1 MTDSKTDGE
10 ENLVAIR
17 QKSMDSGKL
26 GAYLDRIKQA
36 YPELGTNK
44 AEIVME
50 GQNNDVLIV
59 NDSHVFRFPRHQE
72 ATDRLETECAILNWI
87 HPYITSAEV
96 PAPLFSDLSP
106 LVGEAFL
113 GYRIIEGESGAA
125 EEFKDNSNTSLAFQ
139 LGTFLRELHSA
150 PVGEAC
156 GLDLPSADERERWAG
171 MYGDVRR
178 LLFQH
183 MREDA
188 KNAIKAHFE
197 LFLGDNS
204 NFEYRPVLRH
214 GDFGP
219 GNLILDKETWRI
231 NGVIDFG
238 NASVGDPAVDVAWIH
253 FQSGVAPDFLAS
265 VYKAYPGIEEV
276 LPRARFYAGTF
287 ALQEALFGA
296 LHGDAAAFNR
306 GMMTYT

>member
-10 ENLVAIR
+10 ENLVPIS
-17 QKSMDSGKL
+17 QMSMDSGKL

-36 YPELGTNK
+36 YPELGTK
-44 AEIVME
+44 QSRIVME

-59 NDSHVFRFPRHQE
+59 NDSHVFRFPRHLE
-72 ATDRLETECAILNWI
+72 AVDRLKIECAILNWI
-87 HPYITSAEV
+87 RPYITSVEV
-96 PAPLFSDLSP
+96 PVPLFTDLSP
-106 LVGEAFL
+106 LVGEAFM
-113 GYRIIEGESGAA
+113 GYEIIEGESGAP
-125 EEFKDNSNTSLAFQ
+125 EDFKDIRNTSLACQ

-156 GLDLPSADERERWAG
+156 DLDLPSTDERERWAG
-171 MYGDVRR
+171 MYRDVRK

-188 KNAIKAHFE
+188 RKAIEAHFE
-197 LFLGDNS
+197 SFLGDNS
-204 NFEYRPVLRH
+204 NFEHRPVLRH
-214 GDFGP
+214 GDIGP
-219 GNLILDKETWRI
+219 GNLILEKETWRI

-238 NASVGDPAVDVAWIH
+238 SASMGDPAVDVAWIH

-265 VYKAYPGIEEV
+265 FYRAYPGIEDA

-306 GMMTYT
+306 GMMPYK